1 MRHRLLIA
9 IVAASGWALVPP
21 GALAADASRGRVLYE
36 YRCAGCHDQSVHG
49 RAHREA
55 RDMPSLR
62 GWVRRWSANLGLG
75 WTEGDVADVAAH
87 LNARYYRFAC
97 PPADCNATSRRDDG
111 RGRLALDARPR

>member
-1 MRHRLLIA
+1 MRTSLLA
-9 IVAASGWALVPP
+9 ALVLATGP
-21 GALAADASRGRVLYE
+21 ALAPASAHAADASRGRVLYE
-36 YRCAGCHDQSVHG
+36 YRCTGCHSESVHG

-55 RDMPSLR
+55 RDMESLR

-75 WTEGDVADVAAH
+75 WTDDEVADVAAH

-97 PPADCNATSRRDDG
+97 PPADCNATSRHDDG